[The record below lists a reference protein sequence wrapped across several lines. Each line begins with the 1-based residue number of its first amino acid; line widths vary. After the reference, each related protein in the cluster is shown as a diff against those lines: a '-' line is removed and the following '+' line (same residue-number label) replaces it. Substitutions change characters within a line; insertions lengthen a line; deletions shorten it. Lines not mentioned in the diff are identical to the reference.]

1 MLELRCLWVM
11 LKKLTFCVRG
21 RIVNG
26 VPYLDR
32 LCQLGHAVDKGL
44 PDDLSREVAPQR
56 EGEDHPLQ
64 LGQLLQQTFCLLSSM
79 TQGEHP
85 GLLPHLVDV
94 RRMHRLKCEHIDAK
108 GSQLFAMGRG
118 GQKQT
123 VPRNGQIREHV
134 LLRCPLRGGVE
145 VSFDG
150 RDPESPQ
157 LRTAF
162 EYLAD
167 SWGPGSRT

>member
-1 MLELRCLWVM
+1 M

-21 RIVNG
+21 RIVDG

-32 LCQLGHAVDKGL
+32 LCQLGHPVDKGL
-44 PDDLSREVAPQR
+44 PDEFPQEVAPQR
-56 EGEDHPLQ
+56 EGEDHPSQ
-64 LGQLLQQTFCLLSSM
+64 LGQQLQKTLCLLSSM
-79 TQGEHP
+79 SQGEHL
-85 GLLPHLVDV
+85 GLLLHLFDI
-94 RRMHRLKCEHIDAK
+94 RRMHRLEYEHIETK
-108 GSQLFAMGRG
+108 RSQLFAMGRG

-123 VPRNGQIREHV
+123 VPRNGQFREHA

-150 RDPESPQ
+150 RNPESPQ

-167 SWGPGSRT
+167 SWGSGSRT